1 MLQIDYEGLN
11 RNRIML
17 TKGDSA
23 KLKLKLYDVQNKLL
37 TLKEGDVAVLTIKQ
51 DIDSSDIVL
60 QLVVDESQQ
69 FTFAPADTAELECG
83 QYCYDI
89 QVTLADGSVYTVI
102 PPSRFIITKGVS

>member
-1 MLQIDYEGLN
+1 MLQIDYEGPN
-11 RNRIML
+11 RNRITL

-23 KLKLKLYDVQNKLL
+23 KLKLKLYDAQNKLL
-37 TLKEGDVAVLTIKQ
+37 TLKEGDTAVLTIKQ
-51 DIDSSDIVL
+51 NIDSEDVVL
-60 QLVVDESQQ
+60 QLTVDDAQQ

-102 PPSRFIITKGVS
+102 PPSRFIIARGVS